1 MKTVFKQKL
10 LKISHYF
17 FKNQLQKSQN
27 LMLEIPLAGL
37 DPNDLWALGR
47 FHQIFFLGQLLGLPT
62 LHSILAMHG
71 IQSNSLQ
78 IKYKNLCK
86 SLTNNKLKIIY
97 EYIFK
102 CNFLEKLE
110 HLATLGASEW
120 SKANVTAIIDA
131 SIFKQFLMSMLGE
144 DVDAETLGSYGTFY
158 SGQHHSTVSGFKV
171 VTFGVTIQEVFY
183 PLFLEFVKKGS
194 TKESESAIAA
204 TLLERFDKMW
214 QELRLKY
221 SNLPKKVP
229 LSCDNGYSNASLLKA
244 CDKHHFILISVPK
257 TNNNFTIGSKT
268 QALSQWIE
276 TNYLGQERLFLIK
289 NQKNHSSKNDTKP
302 FLLRIKAYYEALKIE
317 VTLLFFRLNGS
328 KKGTV
333 IYCPHEQSPA
343 IFSKTMRHHWF
354 ARTQIEPFFKLL
366 KHVLRIQEAKSQTKF
381 EMTCK
386 LYRFFVMAIEAQR
399 FRDFIRKNVLELE
412 KCGFKQ
418 IVRYI
423 TFHLNKIE
431 PLEELLKT
439 SFLIPKDRTN

>member
-10 LKISHYF
+10 LKISQSF
-17 FKNQLQKSQN
+17 FKNQLQKSQK
-27 LMLEIPLAGL
+27 LILEIPTAGL

-47 FHQIFFLGQLLGLPT
+47 FHQLFFLGQLLGLPT
-62 LHSILAMHG
+62 LHSILAMHE

-78 IKYKNLCK
+78 IKYTNLCK
-86 SLTNNKLKIIY
+86 SLTNTKLKIIY

-102 CNFLEKLE
+102 CNFLNKLE
-110 HLATLGASEW
+110 PLATLGASEW

-131 SIFKQFLMSMLGE
+131 SIFKQFLMSMLG
-144 DVDAETLGSYGTFY
+144 DDADPDTLGYYGTFY

-171 VTFGVTIQEVFY
+171 VTFGVTIQAVFY

-194 TKESESAIAA
+194 TEESERAISSV
-204 TLLERFDKMW
+204 LLERFDKMW
-214 QELRLKY
+214 QELRTQHP
-221 SNLPKKVP
+221 NLPPKIH
-229 LSCDNGYSNASLLKA
+229 LSCDNGYSNSTLVTAS
-244 CDKHHFILISVPK
+244 DKHNFILISVPK
-257 TNNNFTIGSKT
+257 TNNNFTIGSTTK
-268 QALSQWIE
+268 ALSQWIE
-276 TNYLGQERLFLIK
+276 TEYWVKERLFLAK
-289 NQKNHSSKNDTKP
+289 NQNNRSSKPASKP
-302 FLLRIKAYYEALKIE
+302 FLLRIKAYYDALKIE

-328 KKGTV
+328 KKVTV
-333 IYCPHEQSPA
+333 LYCPDEQSPA

-354 ARTQIEPFFKLL
+354 ARTQIEQFFKLL

-423 TFHLNKIE
+423 TFHLTKIKM
-431 PLEELLKT
+431 LEELLKT
-439 SFLIPKDRTN
+439 DFLAPKDLKS